1 MKLKVLASGSKG
13 NCYILD
19 DGIDALVLEC
29 GEKFDEVKKALDFD
43 ISRINGCLCT
53 HEHLD
58 HARHVNDFLKSRIKV
73 YASAGTIEAVKE
85 KVKIDSYS
93 LPMFQ
98 AIDKG
103 SPIQIGAFRVIA
115 FDIQHDCNDPLGFLI
130 HHDKM
135 GLMLFATDTYY
146 LKYNFEGLN
155 QVVIECNYSKEI
167 LFDNVKNGR
176 IPSILL
182 QRTLQSHMSYQTCLE
197 TLEANDLTNVNNV
210 ILIHLSDGNSNAKEF
225 KEGVQKATGK
235 SVYVA
240 EKGLTI
246 NFGKTPF

>member
-1 MKLKVLASGSKG
+1 MKLKVLASGSAG

-29 GEKFDEVKKALDFD
+29 GEKLDEVKKALSFD

-58 HARHVNDFLKSRIKV
+58 HCRYVNDFLKARIKV
-73 YASAGTIEAVKE
+73 YASQGTIEAVKE
-85 KVKIDSYS
+85 KVKIDSYATS
-93 LPMFQ
+93 MFRE
-98 AIDKG
+98 IEKG
-103 SPIQIGAFRVIA
+103 KPIQIGAFRVIA
-115 FDIQHDCNDPLGFLI
+115 FDVQHDCADPLGFLI
-130 HHDKM
+130 QHDKM

-155 QVVIECNYSKEI
+155 QILIECNYSKEI
-167 LFDNVKNGR
+167 LFDNVKSGR
-176 IPSILL
+176 IPSMLL
-182 QRTLQSHMSYQTCLE
+182 QRTLQSHMSYDTCLE
-197 TLEANDLTNVNNV
+197 TLEANDLSEVNNIV
-210 ILIHLSDGNSNAKEF
+210 LIHLSDGNSNKKVF
-225 KEGVQKATGK
+225 REGVQKATGK

-240 EKGLTI
+240 EKGLEI